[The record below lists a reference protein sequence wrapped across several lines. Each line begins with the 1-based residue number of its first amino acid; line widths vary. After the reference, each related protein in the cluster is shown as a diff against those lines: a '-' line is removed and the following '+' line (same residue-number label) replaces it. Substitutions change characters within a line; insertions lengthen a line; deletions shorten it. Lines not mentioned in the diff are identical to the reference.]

1 MAPVVIGSLTVT
13 LQIPNSQSLKEK
25 RSVLSRIK
33 ARLHNEYNVSV
44 AETGHHDA
52 WQRAELTACVVSADR
67 RHAESV
73 LSTIDRVVATA
84 AGCRVIDSVRA
95 FF

>member
-1 MAPVVIGSLTVT
+1 MTIASISWDLHVPAAHSI
-13 LQIPNSQSLKEK
+13 KEK

-52 WQRAELTACVVSADR
+52 WQRAELTACVVSSDR

-73 LSTIDRVVATA
+73 LSTIDRVVGTA